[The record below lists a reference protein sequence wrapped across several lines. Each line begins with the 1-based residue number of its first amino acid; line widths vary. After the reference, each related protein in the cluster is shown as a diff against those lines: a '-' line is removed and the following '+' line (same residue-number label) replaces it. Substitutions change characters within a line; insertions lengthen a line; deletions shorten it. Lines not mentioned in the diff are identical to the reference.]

1 MSDAMTTAMTTAMKG
16 KVVLVTGATAG
27 IGEVTAR
34 ELARM
39 GARVVGVGRDPHKCA
54 GVSASIKAASGN
66 DDVEFL
72 VADLSSLA
80 QVRRLAEEFKSKY
93 ARLDVLVNNA
103 GGYFNARQESADGI
117 ELTMALNH
125 LNYFVLAHLLL
136 DLLKSSAPARIV
148 NVSSDA
154 HRNGR
159 IDFDDVEM
167 SSGYNGWRM
176 YSQSKLAN
184 VLFTYEL
191 ARRLDGSG
199 VTVNAL
205 HPGFVATNFGH
216 NNGGMMGAVLKL
228 FQRMAAKSPEQGAQ
242 TSLHLAA
249 SPEVE
254 GVTGK
259 YFADQKQVQ
268 STTAS
273 YDEAAAKRLWAW
285 SEEKTG
291 IKVI

>member
-1 MSDAMTTAMTTAMKG
+1 MKG

-54 GVSASIKAASGN
+54 DVSARIKAAAGA
-66 DDVEFL
+66 DDIEFL

-80 QVRRLAEEFKSKY
+80 QVRRLADEFKSKY

-103 GGYFNARQESADGI
+103 GGFFSARRESADGI

-125 LNYFVLAHLLL
+125 LNYFLLTGLLL
-136 DLLKSSAPARIV
+136 DLLKASAPSRIV
-148 NVSSDA
+148 SVSSDA
-154 HRNGR
+154 HRNAQ
-159 IDFDDVEM
+159 IDFDDIEAK
-167 SSGYNGWRM
+167 SKYSGWRL
-176 YSQSKLAN
+176 YGQSKLAN

-191 ARRLDGSG
+191 ARRLAGTG
-199 VTVNAL
+199 AAANAL
-205 HPGFVATNFGH
+205 HPGFVATRFGH
-216 NNGGMMGAVLKL
+216 NNGGMMSAALKL
-228 FQRMAAKSPEQGAQ
+228 FQKIAAKSPEQGAQ
-242 TSLHLAA
+242 TSLYLAT
-249 SPEVE
+249 SPQVD

-268 STTAS
+268 SSAAS

-291 IKVI
+291 MKVI